1 MELARLTPGLQCIIS
16 EISEVARYVWEGGW
30 SSASG
35 GNLSVDVTDA
45 VREAGLGVS
54 GPEIELPVTV
64 LALGGRC
71 LLVTVSGARFR
82 DIPRAPE
89 KTLLVVRISDDG
101 ASYQVVWGGNGG
113 DGKPTMEFIPHL
125 RIHAYLRSNN
135 LPYYAVLHTHPQHI
149 IAMTHLPQYRTRDF
163 ERVLQTSQST
173 AWMFRREGVGMA
185 RYMPMG
191 SEQLADHTA
200 ALLRGRRVVVWER
213 HGAVAVGR
221 DVQEAFDVTDI
232 LDKAA
237 QVFLLCVTAGYEPRR
252 MTPDELSALGK

>member
-1 MELARLTPGLQCIIS
+1 MDSAPLPPELQRVIDDIVK
-16 EISEVARYVWEGGW
+16 VAGYVWTVGW
-30 SSASG
+30 SAANG
-35 GNLSVDVTDA
+35 GNLSVDVSGLAPESECPPLAEMRALPLA
-45 VREAGLGVS
+45 VPALAGCS
-54 GPEIELPVTV
+54 
-64 LALGGRC
+64 
-71 LLVTVSGARFR
+71 LLVTLAGARFR
-82 DIPRAPE
+82 DIPHEPANG
-89 KTLLVVRISDDG
+89 LMLMRISADG
-101 ASYQVVWGGNGG
+101 TGYQVPWGGTSGAG
-113 DGKPTMEFIPHL
+113 RPTSELIPHL
-125 RIHAYLRSNN
+125 KIQAQMRAEG
-135 LPYYAVLHTHPQHI
+135 LPYRAVLHTHPQHI